1 MKNREENI
9 QCVEEIKKIVI
20 KEKGNIFWEKF
31 INGLEQSQRD
41 NFVDGYKYAIRVLED
56 GLMEK

>member
-1 MKNREENI
+1 MENREENI
-9 QCVEEIKKIVI
+9 QCVEEIKNIVI
-20 KEKGNIFWEKF
+20 KEKGTIFWEKF
-31 INGLEQSQRD
+31 IKGLEQNQRD